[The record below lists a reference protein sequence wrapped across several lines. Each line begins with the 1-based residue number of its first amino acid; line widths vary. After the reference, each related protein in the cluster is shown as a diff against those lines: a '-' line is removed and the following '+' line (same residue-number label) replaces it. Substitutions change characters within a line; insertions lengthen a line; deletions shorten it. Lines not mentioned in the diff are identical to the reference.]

1 MNLRER
7 HMAFHTERVQ
17 LRSLAFRI
25 LNSESDAED
34 VVQEAWI
41 RYERA
46 DPDEIRNPAAWLT
59 TVTTRLCLDV
69 LRRRREV
76 PTEQVPGTDDRS
88 DGPGPEE
95 LVMLAG
101 ELTSAFA
108 IVLEELTPPQR
119 VAFVLHDVFGVP
131 FDEVADVLA
140 TTTASA
146 KKLASRARGRVR
158 RGRPGPSD
166 GSTEDARHI
175 VEAFLHAARDGDTDR
190 LVRLLDPDV
199 VRTADPQALPEG
211 AAQRVR
217 GVQAVV
223 AETRAL
229 QANARRARVATID
242 GWPGIVVAGADVPVQ
257 AALVIHIAV
266 DRIVH
271 YDVIADPR
279 RLALLHIEG

>member
-7 HMAFHTERVQ
+7 HMAFHSERVQ

-76 PTEQVPGTDDRS
+76 PTEQVPSDGRS

-166 GSTEDARHI
+166 GPTEDARHI

-199 VRTADPQALPEG
+199 VRTADPQALPDG

-242 GWPGIVVAGADVPVQ
+242 GWPGIVVAGADAPLQ
-257 AALVIHIAV
+257 AALVIHIAG
-266 DRIVH
+266 DRVVH